1 MISLALAVV
10 LNVAAEG
17 ADTTG
22 RAVFA
27 GSKDP
32 VRTLKAALALPIED
46 FQGNRPFEFSGQ
58 VLSDRD
64 RYLLLDDG
72 SDRGFLDNVRY
83 REIMPKRGDLVRVSG
98 VLTNNLYRENEFV
111 ATEIKIVGFREPP
124 PPLDIGERSISSPEL
139 LMRNVRTRG
148 VVTSVFAD
156 TFDGRYNWMTVKN
169 AAGMMNVSIQCRQ
182 ESLEHLR
189 QLIDAEVELT
199 GVVSRYFS
207 LRQGLGVNLSLNQPQ
222 SIRVLR
228 AAPTDLF
235 RAPKLSSTSELHRQR
250 AEGRVLATTQKR
262 YFLRADDG
270 RFLPVRPCAG
280 SALPRPG
287 SVVTVVGF
295 AERVTYHLQLV
306 EAEMCVRS
314 DVASVLEPP
323 RPMFLGSFL
332 SEADTN
338 ETECAVNHGKVL
350 RLTGE
355 VRYLPGEPRKFG
367 TFELLSDNRV
377 VNVDIS
383 TVFPDFDS
391 HVPSGSRIEVSGL
404 FVFEFE
410 ERNPV
415 MAMPQFRS
423 YTLIPRTREDIRVLE
438 RPSWWTP
445 SRLGWLV
452 GSLLVLVI
460 GTAIWNFL
468 LRRVSE
474 RRGRQLFR
482 EKIDHAK
489 AEVKVGERTR
499 LAIELHDAISQTLTG
514 VAFQIDSAMSANA
527 GGPSDIQRHLELCRQ
542 MLSSCRKDLKGCLWD
557 LRSRTYE
564 EKDLTEAVLLATR
577 PYAGTAKIVAR
588 FNVPRQLF
596 SETTVHAVLKIVR
609 ELVSNAVAHG
619 KARTVFVAGE
629 YRAGVIRFSVRDD
642 GLGFDLAAAPGPV
655 QGHFGLQGIR
665 ERLRKL
671 HGTLSVESAP
681 GEGTRVVVEFK
692 DEFQEGADDV
702 QD

>member
-1 MISLALAVV
+1 MTPRHRQRMTVFALAF
-10 LNVAAEG
+10 AAVGVCMAG
-17 ADTTG
+17 A
-22 RAVFA
+22 
-27 GSKDP
+27 KEP
-32 VRTLKAALALPIED
+32 VRTLKTALKLPTED
-46 FQGNRPFEFSGQ
+46 FQNNRTFEFSGQ

-72 SDRGFLDNVRY
+72 TARGFMDNIRY
-83 REIMPKRGDLVRVSG
+83 RQIMPQRGDLIRVSG

-111 ATEIKIVGFREPP
+111 ATGIEIVGYREPP
-124 PPLDIGERSISSPEL
+124 PPLDIGERSISRPEL
-139 LMRNVRTRG
+139 LMQSVRTRG

-169 AAGMMNVSIQCRQ
+169 ASGVMNVSIQCQQ
-182 ESLEHLR
+182 ESLERLR
-189 QLIDAEVELT
+189 RLIDAEVELV
-199 GVVSRYFS
+199 GIVSPYFS
-207 LRQGLGVNLSLNQPQ
+207 LRRSLGVNLSLNQSQ

-228 AAPTDLF
+228 EAPKDLF
-235 RAPKLSSTSELHRQR
+235 RAPRLTSAAKLHRQR
-250 AEGRVLATTQKR
+250 EEGCVLATTKKR
-262 YFLRADDG
+262 YFLRTADG
-270 RFLPVRPCAG
+270 GLLPVRPRDG
-280 SALPRPG
+280 SELPQPG
-287 SVVTVVGF
+287 SSVTVVGF
-295 AERVTYHLQLV
+295 AEMDAYHLQLV
-306 EAEMCVRS
+306 EAEMRVRPE
-314 DVASVLEPP
+314 VAPALESP
-323 RPMFLGSFL
+323 RPMVLGSFL

-355 VRYLPGEPRKFG
+355 VRYLPGEPEKFG

-377 VNVDIS
+377 VSVDVS
-383 TVFPDFDS
+383 TAFPDFDQV
-391 HVPSGSRIEVSGL
+391 VPSGSQIEVSGL

-410 ERNPV
+410 DRNPV

-423 YTLIPRTREDIRVLE
+423 YTLIPRTKEDIRILE

-460 GTAIWNFL
+460 GTGVWNFV
-468 LRRVSE
+468 LRTVSE

-489 AEVKVGERTR
+489 AEVKVEERTR

-514 VAFQIDSAMSANA
+514 VAFQVDSAISANA
-527 GGPSDIQRHLELCRQ
+527 GGNADIERHLELSRQ
-542 MLSSCRKDLKGCLWD
+542 LLSSCRQDLKGCLWD

-564 EKDLTEAVLLATR
+564 EKDMTEAVLLTTR
-577 PYAGTAKIVAR
+577 PYAGTAKIAAR
-588 FNVPRQLF
+588 FNVPRRLF
-596 SETTVHAVLKIVR
+596 SETTVHVVLKIVR

-619 KARTVFVAGE
+619 KARNVSVAGE
-629 YRAGVIRFSVRDD
+629 YREGVIRFSVRDD
-642 GLGFDLAAAPGPV
+642 GSGFDPATSPGPV

-671 HGTLSVESAP
+671 HGTMTVDSVP
-681 GEGTRVVVEFK
+681 GTGTRVVVTFEGGV
-692 DEFQEGADDV
+692 QEETGND